1 MTSAL
6 PNPNWPPLSV
16 ELDGTTGPPDPLG
29 LTRLSLLAPSR
40 QMSVVEID
48 IRRGRQYEL
57 NQFEA
62 GTASLSVIDPLEML
76 NAANHASPFN
86 TNGNQI
92 DSYRAIGIYAYW
104 PIAGNLYNPG
114 VRGGADASFEIGTGG
129 FGAGGGT
136 VLDTSTAQAWIGSR
150 SMSVTQGSATSAAWP
165 TLLVSTV
172 PGMAHTISVQVYL
185 TPGSVVRIQVPDQN
199 IGLATSAAAIMPG
212 VWQRLTL
219 TFTAVDCL
227 TTITIAGTGSSKPA
241 YFLDAMQYEFGNR
254 ATPFVTTGPTRY
266 PLFVGYVEQWPLDWD
281 KGGTRGV
288 RRIECVDALSIL
300 ARTEISQSYDAA
312 IAADSP
318 QLLIPFHDT
327 ALPGTV
333 IGAGGFLA
341 TPAPSASGN
350 FNWGGDKTPDG
361 APALVASQQNPHK
374 PPSAGGDG
382 QNTEWNTTQG
392 SLSLDTTA
400 ATIEC
405 WAKVTAGVVSF
416 MQVAVVGDG
425 VTVLP
430 DQQHAHITT
439 SAGRVVFSVSDPT
452 TNSSLVVGAVSPDFN
467 GFPDGQ
473 WHYYAITFFA
483 SGGVALTIDGRETDF
498 SITPVAPRWGINNL
512 HLDALTGFGDPL
524 SQLSVARF
532 AIYPRDIGFSARQAH
547 YLRGIGY
554 NAELSGDRV
563 GRLLSTFWDPTGRFT
578 TAPGV
583 LQLAPDFNYD
593 TRMVLDVIQ
602 EITASEAG
610 QFYADRFGRLQ
621 WEDRSSRYASQHALA
636 VFGEHANSGE
646 IPYTTIQ
653 FGFDPTYVYS
663 QATLTRPGSNTTVV
677 WPNPPPSTPRYGQRI
692 LSQTIQATNDFD
704 LQQAGIFYSQ
714 RYSKPQ
720 LRIKALSVEPSSLDP
735 AECPTAWPALL
746 GAELSQRHTVTRRA
760 SQLTM
765 TGDQYIES
773 VSHKIN
779 ANSRTW
785 TVDFEMSPVFNPQAW
800 ILGDPVAGV
809 LGTTTIPIY

>member
-6 PNPNWPPLSV
+6 PGPNWPPLSV
-16 ELDGTTGPPDPLG
+16 ELDGTTGPPNPLG
-29 LTRLSLLAPSR
+29 LSRLSLLAPSR

-62 GTASLSVIDPLEML
+62 GTASLSIIDPLEML
-76 NAANHASPFN
+76 NPANHASPFN
-86 TNGNQI
+86 SGGNEI

-104 PIAGNLYNPG
+104 PTTGNLFNPS
-114 VRGGADASFEIGTGG
+114 VRGGADPSLENDASG
-129 FGAGGGT
+129 FTAGGGT
-136 VLDTSTAQAWIGSR
+136 TLTSSSAQAWIGNR
-150 SMSVTQGSATSAAWP
+150 SLSVTQGSATSTAWP
-165 TLLVSTV
+165 TVIVPTV
-172 PGMAHTISVQVYL
+172 PGMAHTVGIQVYL
-185 TPGSVVRIQVPDQN
+185 TAGTVVRLQVPDQN
-199 IGLATSAAAIMPG
+199 TGLATSAAATTPG
-212 VWQRLTL
+212 VWQRLTV
-219 TFTAVDCL
+219 TFTAADCL
-227 TTITIAGTGSSKPA
+227 TTITVAGTGSAKPT
-241 YFLDAMQYEFGNR
+241 YFLDGMQYEFG
-254 ATPFVTTGPTRY
+254 ALASPFVTTGPTRY
-266 PLFVGYVEQWPLDWD
+266 PLFVGWVEQWPLDWD

-300 ARTEISQSYDAA
+300 ARTEISQSYDAT

-318 QLLIPFHDT
+318 RLLIPFHDT
-327 ALPGTV
+327 ALPGA
-333 IGAGGFLA
+333 ILGPGGFQA
-341 TPAPSASGN
+341 TPTPSASGS

-374 PPSAGGDG
+374 PPSPGGDG
-382 QNTEWNTTQG
+382 QNTEWNTTLG

-400 ATIEC
+400 ATVEC

-430 DQQHAHITT
+430 DQQHAHVTT
-439 SAGRVVFSVSDPT
+439 LAGRLAFSVSDPT
-452 TNSSLVVGAVSPDFN
+452 TNSSLAVTAANTEFN

-473 WHYYAITFFA
+473 WHYYAITFYA
-483 SGGVALTIDGRETDF
+483 SGRVAFNVDGVETDYV
-498 SITPVAPRWGINNL
+498 ITPLAQRWGVNNL

-547 YLRGIGY
+547 YLRGTGY
-554 NAELSGDRV
+554 NGERSGTRV
-563 GRLLSTFWDPTGRFT
+563 GRLLQTFWDPNGRFT
-578 TAPGV
+578 CAPGA

-621 WEDRSSRYASQHALA
+621 WEDRSSRYTSQHALA
-636 VFGEHANSGE
+636 VFGEHADNGE

-653 FGFDPTYVYS
+653 FGYDPTYVYS
-663 QATLTRPGSNTTVV
+663 QANLTRPGSNTTLV
-677 WPNPPPSTPRYGQRI
+677 WPDPPPTAPRYGQRI

-704 LQQAGIFYSQ
+704 LEQAGIFYSQ
-714 RYSKPQ
+714 RYGKPR
-720 LRIKALSVEPSSLDP
+720 LRIKALSVEPSSLSA
-735 AECPTAWPALL
+735 AECPNAWPTLL
-746 GAELSQRHTVTRRA
+746 GAELSQRHTVTRRT

-765 TGDQYIES
+765 TSDQYVES
-773 VSHKIN
+773 VSHKID
-779 ANSRTW
+779 ANSRKW
-785 TVDFEMSPVFNPQAW
+785 TVDFEMSPVFNPKVW
-800 ILGDPVAGV
+800 ILGDPVYSV
-809 LGTTTIPIY
+809 LGSTTIPTY